1 MTYTFRYD
9 MKVVGRETITV
20 PAGTFDTFKIEARGY
35 NVQLGARLERN
46 IWVSPGVSGDIAQEI
61 VVRLRT
67 GVLEQN
73 DRQELVSLKVS
84 KPQVASW

>member
-1 MTYTFRYD
+1 M
-9 MKVVGRETITV
+9 VVRETITV
-20 PAGTFDTFKIEARGY
+20 PAGTFDSFKIEARSY

-46 IWVSPGVSGDIAQEI
+46 IWVAPGVSSDIAQEI

-73 DRQELVSLKVS
+73 DRQELISLKAT
-84 KPQVASW
+84 KPQVASR